1 MISSENNNL
10 RSFQSAA
17 KHNIFEYMRSCRSG
31 SANTGQSTSDVTIQC
46 SDGAVR
52 AHQLVL
58 ASISPMLCQELCWN
72 QSNVDEARTIIMPE
86 ITIDKMSKYLEAV
99 YSCEDLF
106 SFQDINTI
114 IGFKF
119 ASGDTGD
126 RLHNTTSTPVGD
138 EGPHHAAN
146 FVDTDMKEEADSEEE
161 SFVGTIMPSIKRYK
175 SDTFVGEEKH
185 AEAVILSHGKCK
197 VNKRVS
203 GHDKEEPGIH
213 EKCPIIVEAAGPKKR
228 EYGRRSKVWQHFSVD
243 PSDPT
248 QCVCQICEGTIAYRS
263 GGYGYTS
270 GGGQSIFS
278 TASNIHFIYISRH
291 VTPPP
296 DPALDQCCRQAE
308 EES

>member
-1 MISSENNNL
+1 MISQASQYKRYDSTAGSEY
-10 RSFQSAA
+10 
-17 KHNIFEYMRSCRSG
+17 IFEYMKTHC
-31 SANTGQSTSDVTIQC
+31 AQTTSDVTIQC

-126 RLHNTTSTPVGD
+126 RLHNTTTSLPLD
-138 EGPHHAAN
+138 ERPYHATN
-146 FVDTDMKEEADSEEE
+146 LVDTEMKVEADSEEE
-161 SFVGTIMPSIKRYK
+161 NCVGTFIERHENCA
-175 SDTFVGEEKH
+175 VGEGKLKVES
-185 AEAVILSHGKCK
+185 VIMSDERWK
-197 VNKRVS
+197 VESIVS
-203 GHDKEEPGIH
+203 RYDNEDNGIL
-213 EKCPIIVEAAGPKKR
+213 EAAPSKKR

-248 QCVCQICEGTIAYRS
+248 QCVCRVCGGTISYRS

-270 GGGQSIFS
+270 GGQTIFL
-278 TASNIHFIYISRH
+278 TA
-291 VTPPP
+291 
-296 DPALDQCCRQAE
+296 
-308 EES
+308 

>member
-1 MISSENNNL
+1 MISQSSQYKRYDSTAGSEY
-10 RSFQSAA
+10 
-17 KHNIFEYMRSCRSG
+17 IFEYMKTNC
-31 SANTGQSTSDVTIQC
+31 AQTTCDVTIQC

-86 ITIDKMSKYLEAV
+86 ITINKMSKYLEAV

-126 RLHNTTSTPVGD
+126 RLHNTTTSPPAD
-138 EGPHHAAN
+138 ERPYHATN
-146 FVDTDMKEEADSEEE
+146 LVDTEMKVEADSEEE
-161 SFVGTIMPSIKRYK
+161 NCVGTFIER
-175 SDTFVGEEKH
+175 
-185 AEAVILSHGKCK
+185 
-197 VNKRVS
+197 
-203 GHDKEEPGIH
+203 H
-213 EKCPIIVEAAGPKKR
+213 EKR

-248 QCVCQICEGTIAYRS
+248 QCICQVCGGTISYRS

-270 GGGQSIFS
+270 GGQTIFS
-278 TASNIHFIYISRH
+278 TA
-291 VTPPP
+291 
-296 DPALDQCCRQAE
+296 
-308 EES
+308 